1 LTIKIDHLELRGLI
15 EGVIEKPGECLSTT
29 DYSMILKHMRELS
42 HFAIS
47 YKRLFGMPVNVE
59 KDVVVTNSN

>member
-1 LTIKIDHLELRGLI
+1 
-15 EGVIEKPGECLSTT
+15 
-29 DYSMILKHMRELS
+29 MRELS